1 VGASARSFRQ
11 AALKKIDPEIF
22 REIESIQITGPCEFQ
37 ITQFGM
43 RRGKLG
49 DVHLAWGKTEILGH
63 NAIVVATKDTAG
75 IEKLSINL
83 AGKPE

>member
-1 VGASARSFRQ
+1 
-11 AALKKIDPEIF
+11 
-22 REIESIQITGPCEFQ
+22 
-37 ITQFGM
+37 M

-49 DVHLAWGKTEILGH
+49 DVHLAWGKTEILGR
-63 NAIVVATKDTAG
+63 NAIVLATKDPAG